1 MLVCFCHISFCLL
14 VSPSLCKEGNSHTN
28 NNKQFPPSSVSF
40 SLVLSWRR
48 LSFAGSQYP
57 GPLCRVSAEGSLFLL
72 HPYLQM
78 PTLGNQKAMPK
89 QVVCQ
94 QIMGAALLYS

>member
-1 MLVCFCHISFCLL
+1 MLVCFLHISFCLL

-28 NNKQFPPSSVSF
+28 NKQFPPSSVSS
-40 SLVLSWRR
+40 SLVLSWLR
-48 LSFAGSQYP
+48 LSFTGSQYP
-57 GPLCRVSAEGSLFLL
+57 GPLCRVLAEVSLFLL